1 MSSLNYNLPVTEI
14 LLVPDLS
21 EFMVA
26 FKTQVKNLL
35 PRHYGK
41 NYVDAI
47 IDDHTLNELHF
58 TFKLPLKKLLTPHCT
73 PRNVMYCN

>member
-1 MSSLNYNLPVTEI
+1 MSSLIYNLPVTEI

-26 FKTQVKNLL
+26 FKIQVKNLL
-35 PRHYGK
+35 PQHYGK

>member
-1 MSSLNYNLPVTEI
+1 VTQSDVKFNLPVTEI

-26 FKTQVKNLL
+26 FKIQVKNLL
-35 PRHYGK
+35 PQHYGK
-41 NYVDAI
+41 NYVNDI

-58 TFKLPLKKLLTPHCT
+58 TFKLSLKNFSLPFALH
-73 PRNVMYCN
+73 VM